1 MIPRLWKR
9 KRRDDKR
16 NGLKRFLRRNT
27 NGNAGTRIESSCRT
41 SVDPFPYRS
50 MSVNGVYNTY
60 DCRATVRVT

>member
-1 MIPRLWKR
+1 
-9 KRRDDKR
+9 
-16 NGLKRFLRRNT
+16 LKRFLRRNT